1 MALVIKSYDPAQ
13 HQQRAQRRRQK
24 RSAKRSTLSPR
35 SVACVGSPF
44 SPTLATGLEISQA
57 DDRFI
62 PPNNPGRAQDPYY
75 DYPST
80 GEVLE
85 FCSRENTTVSSAY
98 VSTSE
103 NLRSHSDSTI
113 EMQNASFDADLQNN
127 RLEDRELQQK
137 LQAAIA
143 TTPSASKFNWE
154 RETYNDNASCISIS
168 EKASDEE
175 NSPIVSVWSPDAD
188 TTQSAGSSINTPSV
202 KSPACH
208 IENQRDQ
215 DAFVGNEHDACTW
228 VADLDVPGVISS
240 AAPSVLNLPVLEP
253 LNRMA
258 AEPSSSVSSNE
269 PHNSHGQDL
278 RDLALAAS
286 TALDTV
292 TEPAVAE
299 PAVTSSTKRSLSE
312 SGVIDDSHP
321 LVSDIC
327 QPSKRSKLTSPS
339 YKEVISTLLLDMQ
352 ELISKTLAK
361 LDVNQPQSSG
371 VCTSSTS
378 DTIIVATD
386 GGGASI
392 SIDDASASSGLPKGR
407 LRRTRRRKWE
417 PGEDKL
423 LQDLKRLQEIH
434 QHPADRVIAAR
445 LNRTESAVKQHW
457 DIMEKE
463 RRRLRETRYI

>member
-35 SVACVGSPF
+35 SAACVGSPF
-44 SPTLATGLEISQA
+44 SPTLTTGLEISQP

-62 PPNNPGRAQDPYY
+62 PPNNPGRTQDPYY

-103 NLRSHSDSTI
+103 NLRSHSGQDNLS
-113 EMQNASFDADLQNN
+113 S
-127 RLEDRELQQK
+127 RLELQQK

-143 TTPSASKFNWE
+143 TTPSASEFNCE

-175 NSPIVSVWSPDAD
+175 NSPTVSVWSPDAD

-202 KSPACH
+202 ESPACH

-228 VADLDVPGVISS
+228 VANLDVPGVISS

-253 LNRMA
+253 ANRMA

-278 RDLALAAS
+278 RDLALVAS
-286 TALDTV
+286 TALETV

-299 PAVTSSTKRSLSE
+299 PAIASSTKRSLSE

-327 QPSKRSKLTSPS
+327 QPSKRPKLTSPS
-339 YKEVISTLLLDMQ
+339 CKEVISTLLLDMQ

-361 LDVNQPQSSG
+361 LDVDQPQSSG

-407 LRRTRRRKWE
+407 LRRTRRRKWG

-423 LQDLKRLQEIH
+423 LQDLKRLQQIH

>member
-35 SVACVGSPF
+35 SAACVGSPF
-44 SPTLATGLEISQA
+44 SPTLTTGLEISQP

-62 PPNNPGRAQDPYY
+62 PPNNP
-75 DYPST
+75 
-80 GEVLE
+80 
-85 FCSRENTTVSSAY
+85 
-98 VSTSE
+98 
-103 NLRSHSDSTI
+103 DSTT
-113 EMQNASFDADLQNN
+113 EMQNASFDPDLQHN
-127 RLEDRELQQK
+127 RLELQQK

-143 TTPSASKFNWE
+143 TTPSASEFNCE

-175 NSPIVSVWSPDAD
+175 NSPTVSVWSPDAD

-202 KSPACH
+202 ESPACH

-215 DAFVGNEHDACTW
+215 
-228 VADLDVPGVISS
+228 
-240 AAPSVLNLPVLEP
+240 VLEP
-253 LNRMA
+253 ANRMA

-278 RDLALAAS
+278 RDLALVAS
-286 TALDTV
+286 TALETV

-299 PAVTSSTKRSLSE
+299 PAIASSTKRSLSE
-312 SGVIDDSHP
+312 SGVIDDSYP

-327 QPSKRSKLTSPS
+327 QPSKRPKLTSPS
-339 YKEVISTLLLDMQ
+339 CKEVISTLLLDMQ

-361 LDVNQPQSSG
+361 LDVDQPQSSG

-407 LRRTRRRKWE
+407 LRRTRRRKWG

-423 LQDLKRLQEIH
+423 LQDLKRLQQIH

>member
-24 RSAKRSTLSPR
+24 QLAERSTLAPR
-35 SVACVGSPF
+35 SATCLDSLF
-44 SPTLATGLEISQA
+44 SPTLATSLKCSQA
-57 DDRFI
+57 DHRFI
-62 PPNNPGRAQDPYY
+62 PPNNPGSTQDPYY
-75 DYPST
+75 EYPSSE
-80 GEVLE
+80 EVLE
-85 FCSRENTTVSSAY
+85 FCSRGDTTVPSAY
-98 VSTSE
+98 TPSSE
-103 NLRSHSDSTI
+103 NLQSRLDSTI
-113 EMQNASFDADLQNN
+113 EIQDASLSFDHQN
-127 RLEDRELQQK
+127 DRFKDKELQQK
-137 LQAAIA
+137 LRAAIDK
-143 TTPSASKFNWE
+143 TPWASELNNE

-175 NSPIVSVWSPDAD
+175 DSPIVSVWSPDLN

-215 DAFVGNEHDACTW
+215 DAFVDSVHDACTW
-228 VADLDVPGVISS
+228 VVDLDVPGVMSS

-253 LNRMA
+253 HNRIV

-278 RDLALAAS
+278 RALALAAS
-286 TALDTV
+286 TALETV
-292 TEPAVAE
+292 KEPAVAK

-312 SGVIDDSHP
+312 SDVIDDSHP

-327 QPSKRSKLTSPS
+327 QASKRPKLTSPS

-361 LDVNQPQSSG
+361 LDVDQPQSSG

-392 SIDDASASSGLPKGR
+392 SIDDASTPSGLPKGR

-434 QHPADRVIAAR
+434 QSPSDRVIAAR

-463 RRRLRETRYI
+463 RRRLRETR